1 MIKFKECARKTGIEL
16 TSSLCLDVATR
27 WNSTYL
33 MLDSGIKYRKVFCM
47 LAFDDL
53 AYKHCPTEEEWDRGE
68 IICEFLNPFYTIT
81 TLISGTS
88 YPTSNLYFMEVW
100 KIARLLEVNV
110 RSKDE
115 VVKSMSLAM
124 QSRFEKYWEEYS
136 DILSMG
142 AVFDPRMK
150 LKLLEYCYSKIDPIS
165 SSDKINILKMK
176 LHVLYD
182 EYKRKGV
189 GVSLFKVPQSS
200 SSSSSQV
207 RELEFREKGGGVRR
221 QELGRGLNL
230 NDKELEE
237 YKSYKGGTSDSK
249 SLLDIY
255 LEEAPMDEKVEIDL
269 LMYWKDN
276 ASRFGEL
283 ARMACDVLSI
293 PITTVASESSFSIG
307 AHVLNKYRN
316 RLLPERVQALICTRN
331 WLHGYSDDGEDDEEE
346 DMDQVGAPNVINVE
360 EECYSNI

>member
-1 MIKFKECARKTGIEL
+1 MVKILKTRLDLQNALLCKGDYFHVRCCAHILNIIVQEGLKVASDALDKIRASVKYVKASEARMIKFKECARKIGIEL
-16 TSSLCLDVATR
+16 TSSLCLDVPTR

-53 AYKHCPTEEEWDRGE
+53 
-68 IICEFLNPFYTIT
+68 
-81 TLISGTS
+81 
-88 YPTSNLYFMEVW
+88 
-100 KIARLLEVNV
+100 IARLLEVNA
-110 RSKDE
+110 RSKDK
-115 VVKSMSLAM
+115 VVKSISLAM

-136 DILSMG
+136 DIISKG

-189 GVSLFKVPQSS
+189 G
-200 SSSSSQV
+200 
-207 RELEFREKGGGVRR
+207 
-221 QELGRGLNL
+221 
-230 NDKELEE
+230 E

-255 LEEAPMDEKVEIDL
+255 LEEAPINEKVEIDL
-269 LMYWKDN
+269 HMYWKDN

-293 PITTVASESSFSIG
+293 PITTVASEYSFSTV

-316 RLLPERVQALICTRN
+316 RFFQKEFKLLFAHVI
-331 WLHGYSDDGEDDEEE
+331 DGEDDEQE
-346 DMDQVGAPNVINVE
+346 DMGQVEAPNVINVE
-360 EECYSNI
+360 EECYSNV